1 MKKKLIIASLC
12 IFFLVGCDNKEE
24 VIKNEYISMKSN
36 LLEEEKYTKSEDLP
50 LDIIID
56 IKREDEIIKYSVKLK
71 NPKENMKDMRV
82 MVAHNYFSENLF
94 PSVGIF
100 DDKKELLTN
109 NKDEFIELTDTIDTT
124 KDISKLDL
132 ELKVWIE
139 YKNDLNEKKEIIY
152 KTT

>member
-1 MKKKLIIASLC
+1 MKKKLIFASLC
-12 IFFLVGCDNKEE
+12 IFFLLGCDNKEE

-109 NKDEFIELTDTIDTT
+109 NKDEFRELTDTIDTT